1 MPAPRL
7 ATSSGTAEFASSHP
21 WAACPA
27 GRSVSSEVGVPAA
40 SLGGGVPTIAAHG
53 RDAAEALWAVAAAL
67 LLVCCCLWLVPCAF
81 GSLAADAKPKRR
93 AKRGIAAAGAGALAS
108 ESEDDSPRE
117 AAAPDLELPRLG
129 GDARA
134 GPPPEVGAELRPGH
148 APAAAGHRGHH
159 HHGQPA
165 ERTRIL
171 QSSWQPLGRGQQA
184 SHHYGD
190 DGLREVTQ
198 LFDESSIWPGQAR
211 EAFLPGMRGPDVFA
225 PWRNHDARVWAMAIL
240 TVLPVPSGIPSGQ
253 LAFTLVRLEI
263 YTMPLCP
270 AEVLEHVS
278 DGRSADT
285 EVLDVFTDPDFGA
298 DADSWFSPNEN
309 RVASRLHSP
318 NVWLRLQE
326 FSMEVYPFVGDPF
339 AGGGG
344 RAGRVYQGEVEDF
357 YLVSALQAIGMKP
370 QLVANL
376 FANMDY
382 SDPILGV
389 HTLRFYKHG
398 QWVPVTID
406 DQLPFDREYNPLCI
420 TTEFWPD
427 MGWASLA
434 QKAYAK
440 LHGSWSA
447 LGGGGH
453 VEEALVDLTGGCASR
468 FGTRDVAP
476 DRLWQYLFDTQRWCV
491 FACSIDEKA
500 AGKLGIAVKSFWAT
514 SIWRVKKYD
523 GIPYVCLCT
532 SAPTATLRGLP
543 HCRVPSEESY
553 GTDEGFVWLRIDDF
567 CSIYDIVYECRL
579 VNSDLGS
586 VEKTGIPYSPGWVVG
601 YPWFEEMWAYQGD
614 VFTEDGPLLSVRHQ
628 GGAKDPELTLEI
640 SQTDLRYDESRG
652 LDRGRRVQAPLLL
665 RFYQCSEGVSE
676 TYGGEL
682 HLVHTSAWG
691 HARDA
696 MCGVKVLKPGKFIAM
711 VTLPDQYD
719 CFRMIFRCYSTRPVA
734 MKVVTA
740 HRAWIAVQGSAPL
753 HAIPYSLTGFMRV
766 DSIGKTL
773 PMLFNEA
780 DGKGMSMA
788 SPLAGNLPKRGD
800 RSWAIAWHNLQEE
813 TVGPGQW
820 RRLHRRQA
828 HRRGGHRGQLR
839 GRGRPGDRRIQGDR
853 DECST
858 M

>member
-1 MPAPRL
+1 MAADPFRTSPSADPFLSGATSRSHAGGLVSDPFARDDPFKHHSAPR
-7 ATSSGTAEFASSHP
+7 T
-21 WAACPA
+21 
-27 GRSVSSEVGVPAA
+27 GRSA
-40 SLGGGVPTIAAHG
+40 IAARNRQKYLDGFGVAVDPNAKSKKAKGSAANQHPHKTLYDLNHLWVPPQDEITIWYPAENNWQPCIESMSRRYVAIREEFTGQPYHVQQMMHG
-53 RDAAEALWAVAAAL
+53 R
-67 LLVCCCLWLVPCAF
+67 F
-81 GSLAADAKPKRR
+81 
-93 AKRGIAAAGAGALAS
+93 
-108 ESEDDSPRE
+108 
-117 AAAPDLELPRLG
+117 
-129 GDARA
+129 
-134 GPPPEVGAELRPGH
+134 
-148 APAAAGHRGHH
+148 
-159 HHGQPA
+159 
-165 ERTRIL
+165 
-171 QSSWQPLGRGQQA
+171 
-184 SHHYGD
+184 
-190 DGLREVTQ
+190 
-198 LFDESSIWPGQAR
+198 
-211 EAFLPGMRGPDVFA
+211 
-225 PWRNHDARVWAMAIL
+225 
-240 TVLPVPSGIPSGQ
+240 
-253 LAFTLVRLEI
+253 
-263 YTMPLCP
+263 
-270 AEVLEHVS
+270 
-278 DGRSADT
+278 GRSADT

-326 FSMEVYPFVGDPF
+326 FSMEVYPFVDPTT
-339 AGGGG
+339 GLQP

-614 VFTEDGPLLSVRHQ
+614 VFSETAPSFLFDIKEVPS
-628 GGAKDPELTLEI
+628 ELTLEI

-813 TVGPGQW
+813 VQDAYDSGAVSIGGKRIDGEAIVGSFGGAGARATVGSK
-820 RRLHRRQA
+820 
-828 HRRGGHRGQLR
+828 
-839 GRGRPGDRRIQGDR
+839 DR